1 MAARRRTS
9 GDHEYHCYA
18 QGSAGLSR
26 HWRMPR
32 HSLVDDAANPVGA
45 QLSSARCPISR
56 ACFPSRL
63 GAPPRGG
70 RAAHPNTLSRVLRVP
85 SLLARQFQA
94 GAQARGK
101 ARRPVPGRSPLRI
114 SRRAV
119 RLRALELPA
128 SGQYRYR
135 YFGVP
140 IPATNVQQYQLT
152 GQHVSHLDGDG
163 TLSSTGWCSWTPRRP
178 AAVPAARHPLP
189 RRA

>member
-1 MAARRRTS
+1 MLLTRTPLAAFCACRR
-9 GDHEYHCYA
+9 Y
-18 QGSAGLSR
+18 
-26 HWRMPR
+26 WRGNFR
-32 HSLVDDAANPVGA
+32 LV
-45 QLSSARCPISR
+45 RK
-56 ACFPSRL
+56 L
-63 GAPPRGG
+63 GEKRGG
-70 RAAHPNTLSRVLRVP
+70 RYLGGVHFEYLGGQFASGLSMISYLR
-85 SLLARQFQA
+85 
-94 GAQARGK
+94 
-101 ARRPVPGRSPLRI
+101 
-114 SRRAV
+114 
-119 RLRALELPA
+119 